1 MPGTDGSEGS
11 WVPSLTS
18 GSRTLPGRQSAK
30 RYREGFVFKYV
41 RTQVIT
47 SQELILKK

>member
-18 GSRTLPGRQSAK
+18 GSHTLPGRQPAK
-30 RYREGFVFKYV
+30 RYREGFIVKYV
-41 RTQVIT
+41 CTQVIT
-47 SQELILKK
+47 SQDLILKK